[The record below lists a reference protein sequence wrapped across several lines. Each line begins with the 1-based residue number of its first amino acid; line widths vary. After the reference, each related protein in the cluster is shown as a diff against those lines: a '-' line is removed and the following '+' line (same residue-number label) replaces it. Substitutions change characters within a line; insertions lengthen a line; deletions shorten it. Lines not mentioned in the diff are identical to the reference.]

1 MTTTI
6 HARRLPRQQVTIST
20 PTSEAAQDAARTLR
34 RPPAGPR
41 RDWPRPPL
49 VHDHRQLFVEPA
61 YEGGQPYADD
71 DDLEDDEPAG

>member
-1 MTTTI
+1 MTTTVR
-6 HARRLPRQQVTIST
+6 ARRIPGQQVTISAPT
-20 PTSEAAQDAARTLR
+20 PEAAQEAART
-34 RPPAGPR
+34 PAGPR